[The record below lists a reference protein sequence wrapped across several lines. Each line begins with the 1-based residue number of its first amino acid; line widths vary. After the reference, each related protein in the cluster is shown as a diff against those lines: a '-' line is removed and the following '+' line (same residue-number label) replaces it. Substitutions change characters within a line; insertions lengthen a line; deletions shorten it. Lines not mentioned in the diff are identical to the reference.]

1 MVETEQLTKNQ
12 VQEVISF
19 AQNLWAAERYGM
31 GFYSPEM
38 SNSLLVGLNNN
49 PKVPNMDRLVKL
61 LSNYKANTNDL
72 QGYMDFMS
80 HFDMI
85 FERTLY
91 SYVNALSFDLSIT
104 CKDAFTKSDYESK
117 EYQEDKKRVYD
128 FLDKFDY
135 KAEFRKVLMS
145 VMKNEVYYTWFRK
158 TKWGNKGM
166 KYVLQILPQDRCML
180 TGYWEHGLLFDFDMT
195 YFLQAGVDI
204 DAYDP
209 VFKKYYNKVFSENLE
224 GYKDYRPTNQFNE
237 RNGTYAMWTQTSPT
251 DGAWAFKFDT
261 SSFDTVPFLA
271 PFMKATL
278 RNSEIE
284 QLQYDKDMISAY
296 GILAGE
302 IRLFDNAKSG
312 TVSNQFAIS
321 PDTLGLFMGKAKAGL
336 GKIKL
341 AALPLEN
348 TKFHQYVDNNK
359 DMYEKQLV
367 NSAGQ
372 GSGISRVIYSS
383 DRMGNAELE
392 AAMTEMYNTMKPMYY
407 QFSNF
412 LNFYVNQIV
421 KKYHFD
427 FSFEGSNY
435 GFEREKRFEKLI
447 KLADK
452 GLVLASSAWASAC
465 GFKPQTFERLLEE
478 SKYSGWVDKVSQ
490 MMVNANTQSYD
501 KGGRPQKDT
510 GDLSDSGEL
519 NRDSDAEL

>member
-166 KYVLQILPQDRCML
+166 KYALQILPQDRCML
-180 TGYWEHGLLFDFDMT
+180 TGYWEHGLLFD
-195 YFLQAGVDI
+195 
-204 DAYDP
+204 
-209 VFKKYYNKVFSENLE
+209 S
-224 GYKDYRPTNQFNE
+224 YR
-237 RNGTYAMWTQTSPT
+237 
-251 DGAWAFKFDT
+251 
-261 SSFDTVPFLA
+261 V
-271 PFMKATL
+271 
-278 RNSEIE
+278 
-284 QLQYDKDMISAY
+284 
-296 GILAGE
+296 GIY
-302 IRLFDNAKSG
+302 
-312 TVSNQFAIS
+312 SNI
-321 PDTLGLFMGKAKAGL
+321 
-336 GKIKL
+336 
-341 AALPLEN
+341 
-348 TKFHQYVDNNK
+348 
-359 DMYEKQLV
+359 YEK
-367 NSAGQ
+367 
-372 GSGISRVIYSS
+372 
-383 DRMGNAELE
+383 
-392 AAMTEMYNTMKPMYY
+392 
-407 QFSNF
+407 
-412 LNFYVNQIV
+412 
-421 KKYHFD
+421 
-427 FSFEGSNY
+427 
-435 GFEREKRFEKLI
+435 
-447 KLADK
+447 
-452 GLVLASSAWASAC
+452 
-465 GFKPQTFERLLEE
+465 
-478 SKYSGWVDKVSQ
+478 
-490 MMVNANTQSYD
+490 
-501 KGGRPQKDT
+501 
-510 GDLSDSGEL
+510 
-519 NRDSDAEL
+519 